1 MGIASKY
8 WTLLRLDPAG
18 TYRTVEHIE
27 IKAFLYS
34 QLLAQDDSDV
44 LTDEV
49 IQSHLFIL
57 LNDSNCPIEL
67 QQSAMLS
74 LRCFISHQIVQTCA
88 SLVNQFGSFHRFG
101 LADLLPLVL
110 DDDGS
115 IPPSNY
121 PSLAQQILKTFKSSS
136 GSLAN
141 WVTRLVRQHRELNQR
156 LLEHGLYLVSDWA
169 IMNDTPIERL
179 RRILSE
185 FFSLTPTEIEQACN
199 LLESY
204 RAIYLPEHIG
214 RRQCQPPTDDQ
225 LQRMSDRFKQRTGV
239 RIQSDTFLSQLH
251 NLAKR
256 LRQHRITA
264 RTGTVSTK
272 STDDPETQVH
282 VERQT
287 ANQDDLS
294 DVTAQNQFLL
304 KYRRAFESALDNA
317 LQTVVQDR
325 IQKAKPEKRDR
336 FQQALRL
343 FYCQQMTMSAI
354 ALEVGLPRQDSVT
367 HLLKL
372 RMFRAD
378 VKHLMLRQLK
388 RDVIDV
394 AVSYKNCDDL
404 TVLSAE
410 VEAALNEQINA
421 LLMAEE
427 KRLKSP
433 KEYMTDSLF
442 SKRLCLYL
450 DHLLD
455 PP

>member
-8 WTLLRLDPAG
+8 WTLLRLNPAG
-18 TYRTVEHIE
+18 TYRTIE
-27 IKAFLYS
+27 QIEVKAFLYH
-34 QLLAQDDSDV
+34 QLLAQDDSV

-49 IQSHLFIL
+49 TQSHLFRL
-57 LNDSNCPIEL
+57 LNDSNCSIEL
-67 QQSAMLS
+67 QQSALLS
-74 LRCFISHQIVQTCA
+74 LRCFISQQIVQTCA
-88 SLVNQFGSFHRFG
+88 SLVSQFGSFHRFG

-115 IPPSNY
+115 VPPSNY
-121 PSLAQQILKTFKSSS
+121 PALAQQILKTFKSSS

-141 WVTRLVRQHRELNQR
+141 WVTRLVRQHRELNQL

-169 IMNDTPIERL
+169 ILNDTPIERL

-185 FFSLTPTEIEQACN
+185 FFSLTPNEIEQACN

-225 LQRMSDRFKQRTGV
+225 LQRMSDRFEQRTGV
-239 RIQSDTFLSQLH
+239 RIQPDTSLSQLH
-251 NLAKR
+251 GLAKR
-256 LRQHRITA
+256 LRQHRITV
-264 RTGTVSTK
+264 RTGKFLTE
-272 STDDPETQVH
+272 STDDPETQVQ
-282 VERQT
+282 VERPG
-287 ANQDDLS
+287 ANQNDLS
-294 DVTAQNQFLL
+294 DVATQNQFLL
-304 KYRRAFESALDNA
+304 KYRQAFESALDDA

-325 IQKAKPEKRDR
+325 LQKAKPEKRDR

-343 FYCQQMTMSAI
+343 FYCQHMTMSAI

-372 RMFRAD
+372 TMFRAD
-378 VKHLMLRQLK
+378 VKNLMLCQLK

-404 TVLSAE
+404 AVLSAE
-410 VEAALNEQINA
+410 VEAALDEQINA
-421 LLMAEE
+421 LLMAEK

-450 DHLLD
+450 DRLLD